1 MPKKRSSSIS
11 LNSMSTYVFLALFA
25 AVLYLAYLVVSP
37 FINALLGG
45 LILAYLTYPL
55 YHKSSHLVKNETL
68 RAVVFT
74 AIIFLLISIPI
85 LMLVSNLT
93 RESVFKES
101 KELFNIVSQRITVG
115 NILGIDCRGIESF
128 ACDANLFLNDMV
140 KSQQVKDFLTSG
152 IVEVISFFTK
162 ASSTVLLSLPRLF
175 LEFVIAILTMFYVL
189 KDGKDIGIR
198 LAKLSPLKI
207 HHQKELVKR
216 FQDILF
222 AVVYGTLF
230 VAVIQGIYAGVG
242 FALFGVENSIIIG
255 ILVTFFALIP
265 VVGTW
270 VVWLPVVVYYI
281 LSASGGGDFEMLKWI
296 LLIVFGLSIST
307 VDNIIKPVFIGG
319 RARINAL
326 LVFVAAI
333 GGVWFFGILGFIYG
347 PIIIALAKVFFEIYE
362 QEHLCPK

>member
-1 MPKKRSSSIS
+1 MAKKRSPGINV
-11 LNSMSTYVFLALFA
+11 NSMSMYIFLALFA
-25 AVLYLAYLVVSP
+25 VVMYLSYLVVVP
-37 FINALLGG
+37 FLNALLGG
-45 LILAYLTYPL
+45 LILAYLTYPI
-55 YHKSSHLVKNETL
+55 YQKSSHVVKSETL

-85 LMLVSNLT
+85 IMLVSNLT

-101 KELFNIVSQRITVG
+101 KELFNTVSQRISVG
-115 NILGIDCRGIESF
+115 NILGIDCRGEISF
-128 ACDANLFLNDMV
+128 ACDVNLFLNDMV
-140 KSQQVKDFLTSG
+140 QSQQVKDFLTSG
-152 IVEVISFFTK
+152 IVEVISFSTK
-162 ASSTVLLSLPRLF
+162 AASTVLLSLPRLF

-198 LAKLSPLKI
+198 LAKLSPLKT
-207 HHQKELVKR
+207 HHQKQLLKR

-242 FALFGVENSIIIG
+242 FALFGIENAAIIA

-265 VVGTW
+265 VLGTW
-270 VVWLPVVVYYI
+270 VVWVPVVFYYI
-281 LSASGGGDFEMLKWI
+281 LSSSGGGDFEIVKWI
-296 LLIVFGLSIST
+296 FLILFGLSIST
-307 VDNIIKPVFIGG
+307 VDNIIKPIFIGG

>member
-1 MPKKRSSSIS
+1 
-11 LNSMSTYVFLALFA
+11 
-25 AVLYLAYLVVSP
+25 
-37 FINALLGG
+37 
-45 LILAYLTYPL
+45 
-55 YHKSSHLVKNETL
+55 
-68 RAVVFT
+68 
-74 AIIFLLISIPI
+74 
-85 LMLVSNLT
+85 
-93 RESVFKES
+93 
-101 KELFNIVSQRITVG
+101 
-115 NILGIDCRGIESF
+115 
-128 ACDANLFLNDMV
+128 
-140 KSQQVKDFLTSG
+140 VKDFLTSG

-189 KDGKDIGIR
+189 KDGKDIGVR
-198 LAKLSPLKI
+198 LARLSPLKI

-230 VAVIQGIYAGVG
+230 VAVIQGIYAGIG
-242 FALFGVENSIIIG
+242 FALFGVDNAMIIA

-270 VVWLPVVVYYI
+270 VVWLPVVIYYI
-281 LSASGGGDFEMLKWI
+281 LSSSGGGDFEMLKWI
-296 LLIVFGLSIST
+296 LLILFGLSIST

-333 GGVWFFGILGFIYG
+333 GGVWLFGILGFIYG